1 MLDPKLIKE
10 KPEMIR
16 NMLKSRAVEFD
27 LDELI
32 KTDEKR
38 REFIIKT
45 DELRKKKNQVGIRIS
60 EKKKAKEDASSI
72 LAEMKNIS
80 SELTKLESEQEE
92 IENKYLKLA
101 STIPNLVHESVPIGI
116 DDSANIEIK
125 KWGNIPK
132 FDFKVKDHID
142 ISENLNLV
150 DLERAAK
157 VAGARFYYLKNDL
170 VRLNQALINFGL
182 DFLAEKGY
190 SLIQPPYMINRESME
205 GAVIAEDFEEVI
217 YKIQDEDL
225 YMIGTSEHAMAAMH
239 SKEIIEGKNI
249 PMKYAGISPCFRKEA
264 GAHGRDQKG
273 IFRVHQFDK
282 IEQFVFSKPEDSW
295 KEHEKLLAVAEEF
308 YQKLEIPYRV
318 MLLSTGDIGK
328 ISAKTYDIEA
338 WMAGQNAYREIVSC
352 SNCLEYQARRLKI
365 RFRDKTNEDT
375 QYIHTLNSTLIA
387 TTRVLVSIME
397 NFQTKEGHIRIPQG
411 FTAIYGKSERDILT
425 YPYILDLKF
434 VKNWHAEKVE

>member
-10 KPEMIR
+10 KPEIIR
-16 NMLKSRAVEFD
+16 NMLKSRAIKFD
-27 LDELI
+27 LDGLI
-32 KTDEKR
+32 ESDQKR

-45 DELRKKKNQVGIRIS
+45 DDLRKKKNQVAMTIS
-60 EKKKAKEDASSI
+60 EKKKAGEDASSI

-80 SELTKLESEQEE
+80 NELTKLESEQED
-92 IENKYLKLA
+92 IEKKYLKLA
-101 STIPNLVHESVPIGI
+101 STVPNLIDESVPIGP
-116 DDSANIEIK
+116 DESANKEIK
-125 KWGNIPK
+125 KWGDIPK
-132 FDFKVKDHID
+132 FDFKIKDHID
-142 ISENLNLV
+142 ISEDLDLV

-170 VRLNQALINFGL
+170 VRLNQALIHFGL

-190 SLIQPPYMINRESME
+190 SLVQPPYMINRESME

-217 YKIQDEDL
+217 YKVQEEDL

-282 IEQFVFSKPEDSW
+282 IEQFIFSKPKDSW
-295 KEHEKLLAVAEEF
+295 KEHEKMLAIAEEF

-375 QYIHTLNSTLIA
+375 QYVHTLNSTLIA
-387 TTRVLVSIME
+387 TTRILVAIME
-397 NFQTKEGHIRIPQG
+397 NFQTKDGHIRIPQVLQSYMG
-411 FTAIYGKSERDILT
+411 NQKEI
-425 YPYILDLKF
+425 
-434 VKNWHAEKVE
+434 

>member
-10 KPEMIR
+10 KPEIIR

-27 LDELI
+27 LDALI
-32 KTDEKR
+32 ESDQKR

-45 DELRKKKNQVGIRIS
+45 DELRKKKNQIAVIIS
-60 EKKKAKEDASSI
+60 EKKKGGEDISSI

-80 SELTKLESEQEE
+80 NELTKLESEQENV
-92 IENKYLKLA
+92 ENKYLKLA

-116 DDSANIEIK
+116 DDSANKEIK
-125 KWGNIPK
+125 KWGDIPK
-132 FDFKVKDHID
+132 FDFKIKDHID
-142 ISENLNLV
+142 ISEDLNLV

-170 VRLNQALINFGL
+170 VRLNQALIHFGL

-190 SLIQPPYMINRESME
+190 SLVQPPYMINRESME

-239 SKEIIEGKNI
+239 SKEIIDGKDI
-249 PMKYAGISPCFRKEA
+249 PIKYAGISPCFRKEA

-282 IEQFVFSKPEDSW
+282 IEQFVFAKPEDSW
-295 KEHEKLLAVAEEF
+295 KEHEKMLAVAEEF

-375 QYIHTLNSTLIA
+375 QYVHTLNSTLVA
-387 TTRVLVSIME
+387 TTRVLVAIME
-397 NFQTKEGHIRIPQG
+397 NFQTKDGHIRIPRVLQSYMG
-411 FTAIYGKSERDILT
+411 NQTEI
-425 YPYILDLKF
+425 
-434 VKNWHAEKVE
+434 

>member
-1 MLDPKLIKE
+1 MLDPKLIKD
-10 KPEMIR
+10 KPEIIK
-16 NMLKSRAVEFD
+16 NMLRSRALEFD
-27 LDELI
+27 LEGLVESDQ
-32 KTDEKR
+32 KR
-38 REFIIKT
+38 RELIIKT
-45 DELRKKKNQVGIRIS
+45 DELRKKKNQIAVTIS
-60 EKKKAKEDASSI
+60 EKKKTGQDISSI
-72 LAEMKNIS
+72 LIEMKNIS
-80 SELTKLESEQEE
+80 NELTKLESEQNE
-92 IENKYLKLA
+92 IEKKYLKLA
-101 STIPNLVHESVPIGI
+101 SSIPNLIHESVPVGE
-116 DDSANIEIK
+116 DDSANKEIK

-142 ISENLNLV
+142 ISEDLDLV

-190 SLIQPPYMINRESME
+190 SIIQPPYMINRESME

-239 SKEIIEGKNI
+239 SKEIIEGKEI
-249 PMKYAGISPCFRKEA
+249 PKKYAGISPCFRKEA

-295 KEHEKLLAVAEEF
+295 KEHEKLLSVAEEF

-318 MLLSTGDIGK
+318 MLLSTGDTGK

-338 WMAGQNAYREIVSC
+338 WMAGQNAYREVVSC

-387 TTRVLVSIME
+387 TTRVLVAIME
-397 NFQTKEGHIRIPQG
+397 NFQTNDGHFRIPQVLQRYMG
-411 FTAIYGKSERDILT
+411 NQKEI
-425 YPYILDLKF
+425 
-434 VKNWHAEKVE
+434 

>member
-10 KPEMIR
+10 KPEIIR

-27 LDELI
+27 LEGLI
-32 KTDEKR
+32 ESDQKR

-45 DELRKKKNQVGIRIS
+45 DELRKKKNQVAITIS
-60 EKKKAKEDASSI
+60 EKKKAGDDASTI
-72 LAEMKNIS
+72 LIEMKNIS
-80 SELTKLESEQEE
+80 NELTKLESEQEH
-92 IENKYLKLA
+92 IEKKYLKLA
-101 STIPNLVHESVPIGI
+101 ATIPNLVDKSVPIGP
-116 DDSANIEIK
+116 DESTNKEIK
-125 KWGNIPK
+125 RWGNIPK
-132 FDFKVKDHID
+132 FDFKIRDHID

-170 VRLNQALINFGL
+170 VRLNQALIHFGL

-190 SLIQPPYMINRESME
+190 SLVQPPYMINRESME

-217 YKIQDEDL
+217 YKVQEEDL

-282 IEQFVFSKPEDSW
+282 IEQFIFSKPEDSW
-295 KEHEKLLAVAEEF
+295 KEHEKMLAIAEEF

-375 QYIHTLNSTLIA
+375 QYVHTLNSTLIA
-387 TTRVLVSIME
+387 TTRILVAIME
-397 NFQTKEGHIRIPQG
+397 NFQTKDGHIQIPQVLQSYMG
-411 FTAIYGKSERDILT
+411 NQKEIQ
-425 YPYILDLKF
+425 
-434 VKNWHAEKVE
+434 

>member
-10 KPEMIR
+10 KPEVIK
-16 NMLKSRAVEFD
+16 NMLKARSVEFD
-27 LDELI
+27 LEGLI
-32 KTDEKR
+32 DSDQKR
-38 REFIIKT
+38 REFITKT
-45 DELRKKKNQVGIRIS
+45 DELRKKKNQVALNIS
-60 EKKKAKEDASSI
+60 EKKKKGEDISSI
-72 LAEMKNIS
+72 LAEMKS
-80 SELTKLESEQEE
+80 VSEQLSKLEVEQNN
-92 IENKYLKLA
+92 IEKKYLKLA
-101 STIPNLVHESVPIGI
+101 TSIPNLIHESVPIGK
-116 DDSANIEIK
+116 DEESNKEIK
-125 KWGNIPK
+125 KWGNIPE
-132 FDFKVKDHID
+132 FDFKIKDHID
-142 ISENLNLV
+142 ISEDLDLV

-182 DFLAEKGY
+182 DFLREKGY
-190 SLIQPPYMINRESME
+190 SAVQPPYMINRESME

-217 YKIQDEDL
+217 YKIDNQDL

-249 PMKYAGISPCFRKEA
+249 PKKYAGISPCFRKEA

-295 KEHEKLLAVAEEF
+295 KEHEKLLSIAEEF

-318 MLLSTGDIGK
+318 MLLSTGDTGN

-375 QYIHTLNSTLIA
+375 QYVHTLNSTLIA
-387 TTRVLVSIME
+387 TTRILVAIME
-397 NFQTKEGHIRIPQG
+397 NFQTKDGHIQIPQVLQSYMG
-411 FTAIYGKSERDILT
+411 NQKEI
-425 YPYILDLKF
+425 
-434 VKNWHAEKVE
+434 